1 MHPAV
6 VVVATEAVVAVVLTA
21 EAITSI
27 KTTDIVS
34 EKALRDAGL
43 FLCLVFLA
51 YTHSVE
57 SPACNAKRCA
67 KFILRRSNLKPEK
80 AFVFSR
86 RIL

>member
-43 FLCLVFLA
+43 FLCLGFLA

-57 SPACNAKRCA
+57 
-67 KFILRRSNLKPEK
+67 
-80 AFVFSR
+80 
-86 RIL
+86 

>member
-51 YTHSVE
+51 YTNSVE
-57 SPACNAKRCA
+57 SSACNAK
-67 KFILRRSNLKPEK
+67 S
-80 AFVFSR
+80 
-86 RIL
+86 